1 MKHTALSALL
11 LAGLLF
17 NTGCSSK
24 DSNTDMAE
32 NANDQKIENNES
44 GAAAM
49 TASSTGDA
57 KDVAT
62 YIVDLASTGMT
73 ELDMSKMAVERA
85 TTPAVKSYA
94 QEVVQAHDK
103 DDQKIKQ
110 LASEYNITLPDGL
123 SNDGQEMVM
132 KLKQQNGAEFDKQY
146 LDNMADINDKAISKT
161 KDLADNTDKMDLKE
175 FATKTE
181 GDDTHH
187 RDMAKQLKDQVK

>member
-1 MKHTALSALL
+1 MKRTALNSFL
-11 LAGLLF
+11 LAGLLLSA
-17 NTGCSSK
+17 GCASK

-32 NANDQKIENNES
+32 NANDQKIENNEA

-62 YIVDLASTGMT
+62 YMVDLASTGMT

-94 QEVVQAHDK
+94 QEVVQAHDE

-146 LDNMADINDKAISKT
+146 LDNMADINDKAVSKT

>member
-24 DSNTDMAE
+24 DSATNAAE

-44 GAAAM
+44 GATAM

-57 KDVAT
+57 KDVAE
-62 YIVDLASTGMT
+62 YMVDLASTGMT

-94 QEVVQAHDK
+94 QEVVKAHDE
-103 DDQKIKQ
+103 DDKKIKTLSGQ
-110 LASEYNITLPDGL
+110 FNITLPDGL

-132 KLKQQNGAEFDKQY
+132 KLKQKNGTDFEKQY
-146 LDNMADINDKAISKT
+146 LDNMADINDKAISKA
-161 KDLADNTDKMDLKE
+161 KDLADNSDKTELKE